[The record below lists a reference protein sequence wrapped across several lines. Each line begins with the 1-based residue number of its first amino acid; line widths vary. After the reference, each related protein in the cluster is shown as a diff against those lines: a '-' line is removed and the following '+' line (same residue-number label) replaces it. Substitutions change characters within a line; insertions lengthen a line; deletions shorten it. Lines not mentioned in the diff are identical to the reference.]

1 MKAKF
6 LMLALWAGS
15 LSSFAFAQNPAGSGD
30 HRTVV
35 SDAEVKVPANSPD
48 GYPLGALHKGDVIS
62 LQYVSGQWKAHGHV
76 ASDNPDVVQE
86 ERGHQNESR
95 LVIARRSSSGHASS
109 VIALVPPLTTRTPF
123 KFTVPEDRDDLVLRI
138 NKNSENT
145 GNPGAVTY
153 HLIVTR

>member
-1 MKAKF
+1 MKMKF
-6 LMLALWAGS
+6 LLCALLALNFSASGQTPS
-15 LSSFAFAQNPAGSGD
+15 VSGD
-30 HRTVV
+30 HRTPV
-35 SDAEVKVPANSPD
+35 SDSEVKVPSNSPD
-48 GYPLGALHKGDVIS
+48 GYPLGALKKGDVIS
-62 LQYVSGQWKAHGHV
+62 LQYVTGQWKAHGHV

-95 LVIARRSSSGHASS
+95 LVIARRSTNGHASS
-109 VIALVPPLTTRTPF
+109 VIALVPPLTVRTPF

-153 HLIVTR
+153 HLIITR